1 MRRRKCVD
9 HVIEALGVSERKA
22 CRALR
27 QPRSSQRYQAVA
39 ASAEEALTADIIEL
53 GSQYG
58 RYGYRR
64 ITAMLRRLGWKV
76 NHKRVER
83 IWRREGLRVPRK
95 QPKRGRLW
103 LTDGSCIRLRPAR
116 LNHVW
121 AYDFVAARTHDGRPF
136 RILTIIDEYTRE
148 CLAMKVA
155 RSIRSD
161 HVLECLADLFVIKGV
176 PEHIR
181 SDNGPEFTARVV
193 RNWLPRVGASPL
205 FIEPGSPWEN
215 GYVESFNGKLRDE
228 FLDREIFYTLKEAQ
242 VLIEQ
247 WRKLYNEIRPH
258 SALGYR
264 PPAPVAI
271 LSKPEWFSRPT
282 LTGKRLGLTVSGL
295 T

>member
-1 MRRRKCVD
+1 M
-9 HVIEALGVSERKA
+9 
-22 CRALR
+22 
-27 QPRSSQRYQAVA
+27 
-39 ASAEEALTADIIEL
+39 
-53 GSQYG
+53 
-58 RYGYRR
+58 
-64 ITAMLRRLGWKV
+64 
-76 NHKRVER
+76 
-83 IWRREGLRVPRK
+83 
-95 QPKRGRLW
+95 
-103 LTDGSCIRLRPAR
+103 
-116 LNHVW
+116 
-121 AYDFVAARTHDGRPF
+121 
-136 RILTIIDEYTRE
+136 
-148 CLAMKVA
+148 A

-181 SDNGPEFTARVV
+181 SDDGPELTARAV

-258 SALGYR
+258 SALGYK
-264 PPAPVAI
+264 PPAPAAM
-271 LSKPEWFSRPT
+271 SSRTEWFSLLP
-282 LTGKRLGLTVSGL
+282 LTGSRHGLTVSGL

>member
-1 MRRRKCVD
+1 MD

-22 CRALR
+22 CRALG
-27 QPRSSQRYQAVA
+27 QPRSSHRYQAVA
-39 ASAEEALTADIIEL
+39 ASDEDALTADVIEL
-53 GSQYG
+53 ASQYG

-76 NHKRVER
+76 THKRVER

-103 LTDGSCIRLRPAR
+103 LTDGSCVRLRLAR
-116 LNHVW
+116 RNHVW

-148 CLAMKVA
+148 CLAIKVA
-155 RSIRSD
+155 RSIRSHD
-161 HVLECLADLFVIKGV
+161 VLDCLADLCVMKGV

-193 RNWLPRVGASPL
+193 RSWIGRVGAKTL

-228 FLDREIFYTLKEAQ
+228 FLDREIFYSLKEAQ
-242 VLIEQ
+242 LLIEQ
-247 WRKLYNEIRPH
+247 WRNPYNEIRPH
-258 SALGYR
+258 SALGYK
-264 PPAPVAI
+264 PPAPAAM
-271 LSKPEWFSRPT
+271 SSRTEWFSLLTSTGSRP
-282 LTGKRLGLTVSGL
+282 GLAVSGL

>member
-1 MRRRKCVD
+1 MAY
-9 HVIEALGVSERKA
+9 VIWFTERLEQGATELLSQLGTTREQELTNRILDAIKGAGSSGILRFKLMDNRNLNPRQMDSIADALA
-22 CRALR
+22 
-27 QPRSSQRYQAVA
+27 
-39 ASAEEALTADIIEL
+39 
-53 GSQYG
+53 
-58 RYGYRR
+58 
-64 ITAMLRRLGWKV
+64 
-76 NHKRVER
+76 
-83 IWRREGLRVPRK
+83 
-95 QPKRGRLW
+95 
-103 LTDGSCIRLRPAR
+103 
-116 LNHVW
+116 
-121 AYDFVAARTHDGRPF
+121 DGRPF

-148 CLAMKVA
+148 CLAIKVA

-176 PEHIR
+176 SEHIR
-181 SDNGPEFTARVV
+181 SDNGPEITARVV

-258 SALGYR
+258 SALGYK
-264 PPAPVAI
+264 PAAPATM
-271 LSKPEWFSRPT
+271 LSRSEWSSLLP
-282 LTGKRLGLTVSGL
+282 LTSTTPRLAVSGL

>member
-1 MRRRKCVD
+1 MD

-22 CRALR
+22 CRALG
-27 QPRSSQRYQAVA
+27 QPRSSQRYQAVPV
-39 ASAEEALTADIIEL
+39 SDEDALTADIIEL
-53 GSQYG
+53 ASQYG

-83 IWRREGLRVPRK
+83 IWRREGLKVPRK

-103 LTDGSCIRLRPAR
+103 LTDGSCVRLRPAHR
-116 LNHVW
+116 NHVW

-148 CLAMKVA
+148 CLAIKVA

-176 PEHIR
+176 SEHIR
-181 SDNGPEFTARVV
+181 SDNGPEITARVV

-258 SALGYR
+258 SALGYK
-264 PPAPVAI
+264 PAAPATM
-271 LSKPEWFSRPT
+271 LSRSEWSSLLP
-282 LTGKRLGLTVSGL
+282 LTSTTPRLAVSGL

>member
-1 MRRRKCVD
+1 MD

-22 CRALR
+22 CRALG
-27 QPRSSQRYQAVA
+27 QPRSSQRYQAVP

-53 GSQYG
+53 ASQYG

-83 IWRREGLRVPRK
+83 IWRREGLKVPRK

-103 LTDGSCIRLRPAR
+103 LTDGSCVRLRPAHR
-116 LNHVW
+116 NHVW

-148 CLAMKVA
+148 CLAIKVA

-161 HVLECLADLFVIKGV
+161 
-176 PEHIR
+176 
-181 SDNGPEFTARVV
+181 NGPEITARVV

-258 SALGYR
+258 SALGYK
-264 PPAPVAI
+264 PPAPATM
-271 LSKPEWFSRPT
+271 LSRSEWSSLLP
-282 LTGKRLGLTVSGL
+282 LTSTTPRLAVSGL